1 VSCADGAFRTFRLT
15 SPTRLVSLVV
25 VLVIAFGLAFAWRV
39 GTAQPGA
46 ESETA
51 PTSDLGPISDES
63 GQTQRV
69 GFVVSRE
76 GAVLAPGP
84 GEPGQSVA
92 AGVVFAVLGED
103 DRGFEVLDACNRE
116 GWLAADQADPGL
128 VPSNRERRFDHSVFV
143 IDPGHGLP
151 DLGAVGPEGL
161 TETEVNID
169 VSARVVQLL
178 ESSQDIDWVTGAV
191 TPGDAVPPAATAI
204 MTRSPDGPNG
214 GDYEVGLTFRAALG
228 NAVDATA
235 LVSIHHNTAPNAS
248 LDHPGAEAYVSAA
261 NAESPRLGGLIVDEL
276 RTAFERFEA
285 DWTGA
290 PGTGVF
296 SRVDAD
302 GADYYTLLDVSE
314 GPAVIVEGAYISNP
328 SEEALA
334 MTDQFRQS
342 YAEGVYRAL
351 VRFVTTDDD
360 PIPAPEPELWEVE
373 GPPRSMDDCVVPAP

>member
-1 VSCADGAFRTFRLT
+1 MSCADRAITSHILT
-15 SPTRLVSLVV
+15 SPTRLVALVAVLVV
-25 VLVIAFGLAFAWRV
+25 AFGLAFVWRA
-39 GTAQPGA
+39 GTTQPGSD
-46 ESETA
+46 SEASLT
-51 PTSDLGPISDES
+51 PELDPDSGGS
-63 GQTQRV
+63 GQAERV
-69 GFVVSRE
+69 GFVVSRD
-76 GAVLAPGP
+76 GAILAPGL
-84 GEPGQSVA
+84 GEPGETIA

-103 DRGFEVLDACNRE
+103 DSGFEVLDACNRE
-116 GWLAADQADPGL
+116 GWLSAEQVNPGL
-128 VPSNRERRFDHSVFV
+128 VPSNRDRRFEHSVFV

-169 VSARVVQLL
+169 VSARIVELL
-178 ESSQDIDWVTGAV
+178 GSAQDVDWVTGDV
-191 TPGDAVPPAATAI
+191 TPGDSIPAAATAV

-214 GDYEVGLTFRAALG
+214 GDYEVGLTFRASLA

-235 LVSIHHNTAPNAS
+235 LVSIHHNTAPNTN
-248 LDHPGAEAYVSAA
+248 LDHPGAEAYVSAT

-276 RTAFERFEA
+276 RTAFEHFEA

-290 PGTGVF
+290 PGTGVI
-296 SRVDAD
+296 SRVGAD

-334 MTDQFRQS
+334 MTDLFRQS

-373 GPPRSMDDCVVPAP
+373 GPARSMDDCVVPAP